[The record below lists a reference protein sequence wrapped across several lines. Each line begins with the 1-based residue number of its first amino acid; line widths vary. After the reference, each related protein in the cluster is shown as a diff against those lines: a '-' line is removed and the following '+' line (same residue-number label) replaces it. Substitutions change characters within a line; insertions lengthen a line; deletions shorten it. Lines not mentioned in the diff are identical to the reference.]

1 MKKKKFI
8 EKIQDFRLL
17 PFFVIISMIIGIYI
31 GEFYNIS
38 NYQITPPI
46 EAIKSIFSGTYQFT
60 LQNTLALGVVIGL
73 FLMIYPSMT
82 NVRINDLTKALNSPK
97 QLGIVLFFNFAIAPF
112 YMFLLANIFLEV
124 NSDMYIGLVLYG
136 LAPCI
141 AMVIVF
147 TFLANGN
154 NALALVLVAVNS
166 IMQMILIP
174 VYAQLLLGN
183 ISFDVLV
190 VGESVILYL
199 GLPLIAGFLTRRYG
213 VKKFGEEKFENFRE
227 YLNLLAIIGLLFTLI
242 VMFALKGDL
251 IIQSPDFIVK
261 MAVPMTIFF
270 WSMFVIVYLFSKKM
284 KLNYKDSVACAFN
297 STGRDFEIAIAIA
310 ITAFNPTVA
319 LATVVGPLIEVPVML
334 SLVWFARRT
343 SKWFKE

>member
-1 MKKKKFI
+1 MKKKKFV

-154 NALALVLVAVNS
+154 NAL
-166 IMQMILIP
+166 
-174 VYAQLLLGN
+174 
-183 ISFDVLV
+183 
-190 VGESVILYL
+190 
-199 GLPLIAGFLTRRYG
+199 
-213 VKKFGEEKFENFRE
+213 
-227 YLNLLAIIGLLFTLI
+227 
-242 VMFALKGDL
+242 
-251 IIQSPDFIVK
+251 
-261 MAVPMTIFF
+261 
-270 WSMFVIVYLFSKKM
+270 
-284 KLNYKDSVACAFN
+284 
-297 STGRDFEIAIAIA
+297 
-310 ITAFNPTVA
+310 
-319 LATVVGPLIEVPVML
+319 
-334 SLVWFARRT
+334 
-343 SKWFKE
+343 